1 MDDIVRLHERAL
13 DEAARLVDGVT
24 PAQLDLP
31 TPCSEWDVRALLTH
45 IVGGNLRWV
54 SVAQGTPVPRP
65 SAQAARTGPDLLGDD
80 PAAAYRRSA
89 AALIEA
95 WQDPAL
101 LDQQFDIP
109 FGIMPGRAA
118 LTLHV
123 VETVT
128 HGWDLARATGQSP
141 AFDPDVVRTAL
152 HFTQQTLPPSRPPGS
167 PFAAPVPPPDDAP
180 EIDRLAAYLG
190 RGIVSERA
198 PIS

>member
-1 MDDIVRLHERAL
+1 MEDIVRLHERAL

-24 PAQLDLP
+24 PAQMSLP

-45 IVGGNLRWV
+45 LVGGNLRWV
-54 SVAQGTPVPRP
+54 SVAQGRPLPRP
-65 SAQAARTGPDLLGDD
+65 PAQGARPSPELLGDD
-80 PAAAYRRSA
+80 PATAYRRSA
-89 AALIEA
+89 AVLTEA
-95 WQDPAL
+95 WQDPLL

-109 FGIMPGRAA
+109 FGLMPGRAA

-128 HGWDLARATGQSP
+128 HGWDLAKATGQSP

-152 HFTQQTLPPSRPPGS
+152 HFTQETLPPSRPPGS
-167 PFAAPVPPPDDAP
+167 PFAEAVPVADEAP

-190 RGIVSERA
+190 RT
-198 PIS
+198 P